1 MSNQQAGLKS
11 NVGTETESSILALL
25 FFAMGALHIYGMMRS
40 RSKRNLL
47 AKKATISIISS
58 PSINNF
64 VTVGLVVVA
73 LALIRSIL
81 VF

>member
-11 NVGTETESSILALL
+11 NVGSETESSILALL

-47 AKKATISIISS
+47 AKQAIISFVS
-58 PSINNF
+58 SSGINNF
-64 VTVGLVVVA
+64 VTVSLVVVA
-73 LALIRSIL
+73 FALIRSIL
-81 VF
+81 VY

>member
-11 NVGTETESSILALL
+11 NVGSETESSILALL

-47 AKKATISIISS
+47 VKQTIISFVS
-58 PSINNF
+58 SSGINNF

-73 LALIRSIL
+73 CALVRSIL
-81 VF
+81 VS